1 MRSKGT
7 AGATI
12 KDVAAMAGVSIS
24 TVSRAL
30 SGKTYVEEETKARV
44 MDAVEKLH
52 YQPNLIAR
60 GLKEKKTHMI
70 AVMIPALDSL
80 YYAALTQSIEQYA
93 AEAGYSVLF
102 SNSQNDPE
110 KERKSIEI
118 LKTRLVDGIICL
130 TIDDHIEHVLKMRTS
145 ENLPIVLLNRDIK
158 ENISSASID
167 MEYGS
172 YLMTEYLLKHGHR
185 KIAGVFENLEKQR
198 HRRRYRGYMHA
209 MQDYYVEINGDYVL
223 SNATEVE
230 DTYHKA
236 KALFS
241 REDHPT
247 AVFVSEEMMVL
258 GVYRAIAECGLSI
271 PEDVSVVGF
280 DNIYTAE
287 YMYPALTTYDSMV
300 EEVSRKS
307 VEILLKE
314 IEEGG
319 DTQKIVMRGDV
330 IERESVR
337 SLDV

>member
-1 MRSKGT
+1 MRNKGNT
-7 AGATI
+7 GATI
-12 KDVAAMAGVSIS
+12 KDVAALAGVSIS

-44 MDAVEKLH
+44 MEAVETLH
-52 YQPNLIAR
+52 YKPNLIAK
-60 GLKEKKTHMI
+60 GLKERKTNMI

-80 YYAALTQSIEQYA
+80 YYATLTKNVEQCA

-102 SNSQNDPE
+102 CNSQNDLE
-110 KERKSIEI
+110 KERKSLEM
-118 LKTRLVDGIICL
+118 LKTRLVDGIICM
-130 TIDDHIEHVLKMRTS
+130 TIDDHIEHVLKMRRS
-145 ENLPIVLLNRDIK
+145 EALPIVLLNRDLK
-158 ENISSASID
+158 ENISSASVD

-172 YLMTEYLLKHGHR
+172 YLMTEYLLKRGHR
-185 KIAGVFENLEKQR
+185 EIAGVFENLEKQR
-198 HRRRYRGYMHA
+198 HRRRYRGYMNALRDYHA
-209 MQDYYVEINGDYVL
+209 DVNESYVL
-223 SNATEVE
+223 DNVTEVE
-230 DTYHKA
+230 AAYQKT
-236 KALFS
+236 KALFA

-247 AVFVSEEMMVL
+247 AIFVSEEMMVL
-258 GVYRAIAECGLSI
+258 GVYRAIHECGFSV

-287 YMYPALTTYDSMV
+287 YMYPSLTTYDSMV
-300 EEVSRKS
+300 EELSQKS

-319 DTQKIVMRGDV
+319 EPQKIVMRGGV

>member
-130 TIDDHIEHVLKMRTS
+130 TIDDQI
-145 ENLPIVLLNRDIK
+145 
-158 ENISSASID
+158 
-167 MEYGS
+167 
-172 YLMTEYLLKHGHR
+172 
-185 KIAGVFENLEKQR
+185 
-198 HRRRYRGYMHA
+198 
-209 MQDYYVEINGDYVL
+209 
-223 SNATEVE
+223 
-230 DTYHKA
+230 
-236 KALFS
+236 
-241 REDHPT
+241 
-247 AVFVSEEMMVL
+247 
-258 GVYRAIAECGLSI
+258 
-271 PEDVSVVGF
+271 
-280 DNIYTAE
+280 
-287 YMYPALTTYDSMV
+287 
-300 EEVSRKS
+300 
-307 VEILLKE
+307 
-314 IEEGG
+314 
-319 DTQKIVMRGDV
+319 
-330 IERESVR
+330 
-337 SLDV
+337 

>member
-30 SGKTYVEEETKARV
+30 SGKTYVEEETKAKV
-44 MDAVEKLH
+44 LDAVEKLH
-52 YQPNLIAR
+52 YKPNLIAK
-60 GLKEKKTHMI
+60 GLKEKKTNMI

-80 YYAALTQSIEQYA
+80 YYAALTQCIEQYA

-102 SNSQNDPE
+102 SNSQNIPE
-110 KERKSIEI
+110 KERKSIEM
-118 LKTRLVDGIICL
+118 LKTRLVDGVICL
-130 TIDDHIEHVLKMRTS
+130 TINDQVDHILKMRK
-145 ENLPIVLLNRDIK
+145 EEHLPIVLLNRDLK
-158 ENISSASID
+158 EDISCVSID

-172 YLMTEYLLKHGHR
+172 YLMTEYLLKRGHR
-185 KIAGVFENLEKQR
+185 KIAGIFENLEKQR
-198 HRRRYRGYMHA
+198 HRRRHRGYVKA
-209 MQDYYVEINGDYVL
+209 LQDYQVELNEDYVL

-230 DTYHKA
+230 DAYLKA

-241 REDHPT
+241 RADHPT

-271 PEDVSVVGF
+271 PQDVSVVGF

-287 YMYPALTTYDSMV
+287 YMYPALTTYNSMV

-307 VEILLKE
+307 VEILLEE
-314 IEEGG
+314 IEEGSAP
-319 DTQKIVMRGDV
+319 QKIVMRGDV
-330 IERESVR
+330 IVRESVR
-337 SLDV
+337 NLDI